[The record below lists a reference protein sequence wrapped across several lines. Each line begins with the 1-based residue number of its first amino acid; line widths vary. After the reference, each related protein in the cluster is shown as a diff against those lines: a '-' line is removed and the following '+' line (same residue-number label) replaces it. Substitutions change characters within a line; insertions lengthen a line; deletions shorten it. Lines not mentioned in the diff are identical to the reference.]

1 MIDYVEL
8 MNNTAL
14 LKSAK
19 QLFEIYFIA
28 DDYDEIAV
36 FKAELQEQ
44 IDKNEKDMED
54 FDKWLTMKEE
64 ESKLESQW
72 EDRGPRKEEGED
84 W

>member
-14 LKSAK
+14 LKTAK

-44 IDKNEKDMED
+44 IDTNEKEMGDY
-54 FDKWLTMKEE
+54 DKWISIKEE
-64 ESKLESQW
+64 EAKHNVN
-72 EDRGPRKEEGED
+72 
-84 W
+84 

>member
-28 DDYDEIAV
+28 DEYDEIAV

-54 FDKWLTMKEE
+54 FDKWISMKEE
-64 ESKLESQW
+64 EAKHNV
-72 EDRGPRKEEGED
+72 D
-84 W
+84 

>member
-28 DDYDEIAV
+28 DEYDEIAV

-44 IDKNEKDMED
+44 IDKNEKDMAD
-54 FDKWLTMKEE
+54 FDKWLTIKEQE
-64 ESKLESQW
+64 AINNV
-72 EDRGPRKEEGED
+72 D
-84 W
+84 

>member
-44 IDKNEKDMED
+44 INKNEKEMED
-54 FDKWLTMKEE
+54 FDKWISMKEE
-64 ESKLESQW
+64 EA
-72 EDRGPRKEEGED
+72 DNGV
-84 W
+84 

>member
-44 IDKNEKDMED
+44 INKNEKEMED
-54 FDKWLTMKEE
+54 FDKWLTIKEE
-64 ESKLESQW
+64 EAINNV
-72 EDRGPRKEEGED
+72 D
-84 W
+84 

>member
-28 DDYDEIAV
+28 DEYDEIAV

-64 ESKLESQW
+64 EAINNV
-72 EDRGPRKEEGED
+72 D
-84 W
+84 

>member
-19 QLFEIYFIA
+19 QLFEIYFF
-28 DDYDEIAV
+28 DDKFDEIGV

-54 FDKWLTMKEE
+54 FDKWLSIKEE
-64 ESKLESQW
+64 ETKHNV
-72 EDRGPRKEEGED
+72 D
-84 W
+84 

>member
-28 DDYDEIAV
+28 DEYDEIAV

-54 FDKWLTMKEE
+54 FDKGISMKEE
-64 ESKLESQW
+64 EAKH
-72 EDRGPRKEEGED
+72 DVD
-84 W
+84 

>member
-64 ESKLESQW
+64 EAINNV
-72 EDRGPRKEEGED
+72 D
-84 W
+84 

>member
-64 ESKLESQW
+64 EAKLESQW

>member
-28 DDYDEIAV
+28 DEYDEIAV
-36 FKAELQEQ
+36 FKAELKEQ
-44 IDKNEKDMED
+44 IDKNEKEMEN
-54 FDKWLTMKEE
+54 FDKWIDQKAEE
-64 ESKLESQW
+64 AKHNV
-72 EDRGPRKEEGED
+72 D
-84 W
+84 

>member
-44 IDKNEKDMED
+44 INKNEKEIED
-54 FDKWLTMKEE
+54 FDKLLTIKEE
-64 ESKLESQW
+64 EAINNV
-72 EDRGPRKEEGED
+72 D
-84 W
+84 